1 MISIHDFNLRFRSFE
16 FSKFI
21 SMDQY
26 YQFLSSH
33 LNLDKVFWCTTGRYI
48 QSSLLIFLFFWKK
61 LGKIKIICT
70 WFYKAKQIL
79 YININIYTMYH
90 IIDIHIIY
98 TYKHSVFV
106 SGNARDFLANFFIS
120 FLFVIIVIIFLVDF
134 NYSYFINNMAYCFMV
149 SFTDYL
155 RYKMISSE
163 NAVNEGRFN
172 NFFIHGKV
180 ILHFWENQFFK
191 LISFDQLW

>member
-21 SMDQY
+21 SMDHY

-48 QSSLLIFLFFWKK
+48 QSSLLIFWFFWKK
-61 LGKIKIICT
+61 HGKIKIICT

-98 TYKHSVFV
+98 TYKHSVFI
-106 SGNARDFLANFFIS
+106 SANARDFLANFFIS

-134 NYSYFINNMAYCFMV
+134 NYSYFINNMACFMV

-163 NAVNEGRFN
+163 NAVNEGQFN
-172 NFFIHGKV
+172 NFFIHEKV

-191 LISFDQLW
+191 LVSFDQLW

>member
-1 MISIHDFNLRFRSFE
+1 MHYRKVYTVKSLDFF
-16 FSKFI
+16 
-21 SMDQY
+21 
-26 YQFLSSH
+26 
-33 LNLDKVFWCTTGRYI
+33 
-48 QSSLLIFLFFWKK
+48 IFLKK
-61 LGKIKIICT
+61 AWKIKIKKICT

-79 YININIYTMYH
+79 HININIYTMYH

-98 TYKHSVFV
+98 TYKHSVFI
-106 SGNARDFLANFFIS
+106 SANARDFLANFFIS
-120 FLFVIIVIIFLVDF
+120 FLFVIVIIFLVDF
-134 NYSYFINNMAYCFMV
+134 NYSYFINNMAYCFIV

-163 NAVNEGRFN
+163 NAVNEGQFN
-172 NFFIHGKV
+172 NFFIHEKV